1 MEGFLLIPALGIT
14 GFAMLIPAILV
25 ILAVLVGVLYI
36 LIFVLCRQTDKA
48 YDEVSEVLGKGWDK
62 YL

>member
-14 GFAMLIPAILV
+14 GFAMLVPALLI
-25 ILAVLVGVLYI
+25 IFAVLVGVLYV
-36 LIFVLCRQTDKA
+36 LIFVLCKQTDKA